1 MHAAAVNAYAY
12 ASMMFLCLRGFAL
25 SYHQYF
31 MPHGYDALLQY
42 DYHHSYAA
50 MPQQQQYSMHS
61 IL

>member
-1 MHAAAVNAYAY
+1 MLY
-12 ASMMFLCLRGFAL
+12 ASMIFLCLRGFAL

-42 DYHHSYAA
+42 DYHSYAA
-50 MPQQQQYSMHS
+50 MLQQQQYSMHS